1 MKESSKRN
9 RSLSWEKDSEVGYFQ
24 IFSPPVIFHLPV
36 LHGQMAYPLEFSFTF
51 LISPSK
57 IKFTVNLP
65 T

>member
-9 RSLSWEKDSEVGYFQ
+9 RSLSWEKDTEVGYFQ
-24 IFSPPVIFHLPV
+24 IFSPPRM